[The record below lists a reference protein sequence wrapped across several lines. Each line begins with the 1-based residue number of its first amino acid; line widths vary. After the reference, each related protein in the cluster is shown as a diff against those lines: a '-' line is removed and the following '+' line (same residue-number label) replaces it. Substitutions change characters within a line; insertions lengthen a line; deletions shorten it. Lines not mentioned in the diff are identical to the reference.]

1 MKQMNKQK
9 LTEQLERH
17 EGLRPH
23 PYKCTAGKLT
33 IGIGRN
39 LIDKGISPAEAR
51 IMLNHDIDE
60 FWRKLSRELT
70 LVNGMDDARQ
80 NVMLNMAFNMGVH
93 GLLTFEKM
101 INCLSVRDYHGAANE
116 MLDSKWAK
124 QVGDRAEQLAKQML
138 TGEYQ

>member
-1 MKQMNKQK
+1 MNKQR

-17 EGLRPH
+17 EGLKLH

-39 LIDKGISPAEAR
+39 LIDKGISPDEAR

-60 FWRKLSRELT
+60 FWRKLSKELP
-70 LVNGMDDARQ
+70 LVNGLDDVRQ
-80 NVMLNMAFNMGVH
+80 NVIVNMAFNLGVR
-93 GLLTFEKM
+93 GLLTFKNM
-101 INCLSVRDYHGAANE
+101 INCLAARDYHGAAKE
-116 MLDSKWAK
+116 MLNSKWAN
-124 QVGDRAEQLAKQML
+124 QVGNRADELAKQMV